1 VAGGITTPPAPNVP
15 GAPGTVAGGTGTLPT
30 ALAGGIG
37 TPTEGEPGLK
47 IEAME
52 PGSPPD
58 RSGGL
63 VIAFCKMLMH
73 GTPPGL
79 TVLSAAA
86 SEVIRGTDQNRPT
99 AAIAVPA
106 ATRVVVRDIG
116 SSPFLC

>member
-1 VAGGITTPPAPNVP
+1 
-15 GAPGTVAGGTGTLPT
+15 VAGGTGTLPT

-47 IEAME
+47 IEATE

-63 VIAFCKMLMH
+63 VIAFCKMLIH

-79 TVLSAAA
+79 IVVSAAA
-86 SEVIRGTDQNRPT
+86 KAVIRGTVQNRP
-99 AAIAVPA
+99 AVAIAVPA
-106 ATRVVVRDIG
+106 ATRVVVRDICW
-116 SSPFLC
+116 SPFLC